1 MNDLRDAMSVAETAR
16 LIQMSRSRF
25 HQLIGT
31 VFPLPKRD
39 ENGRPY
45 FDREQQALV
54 VEIRRRNVG
63 IDGKPILFRAT
74 GSRTASTPRKPKAS
88 SKPTQDHRD
97 VLVAV
102 RELGLTQAT
111 ARDVDECVRSLFPDG
126 KMPEQGDLIRRVF
139 LSLNSR
145 FSRNKQA

>member
-1 MNDLRDAMSVAETAR
+1 MSELRDAMSIAETAR

-31 VFPLPKRD
+31 VFPEPLRD
-39 ENGRPY
+39 AKGRPY
-45 FDREQQALV
+45 YTRQDQQII

-63 IDGKPILFRAT
+63 VNGQPILFRAT
-74 GSRTASTPRKPKAS
+74 GMRTASAPRKPKEI
-88 SKPTQDHRD
+88 KPKEDHRE

-102 RELGLTQAT
+102 RELGLTQASIK
-111 ARDVDECVRSLFPDG
+111 DVDECVRSLFPDG
-126 KMPEQGDLIRRVF
+126 KMPEQEDIIRRVF

-145 FSRNKQA
+145 FSRGSQA

>member
-1 MNDLRDAMSVAETAR
+1 MNEYREAMSIAETAR
-16 LIQMSRSRF
+16 LIKMSRSRF

-31 VFPLPKRD
+31 VFPQPKRD

-45 FDREQQALV
+45 YPRQDQELI

-63 IDGKPILFRAT
+63 MDGKPILFRAT
-74 GSRTASTPRKPKAS
+74 GSRTSSVPRRPKVPQVS
-88 SKPTQDHRD
+88 QDHRD

-111 ARDVDECVRSLFPDG
+111 ARDVAECVGRLFPDG
-126 KMPEQGDLIRRVF
+126 KTPDPADLIRRVF
-139 LSLNSR
+139 LSLKSQM
-145 FSRNKQA
+145 SQGKHA

>member
-1 MNDLRDAMSVAETAR
+1 MNEYRDAMSIAETAR
-16 LIQMSRSRF
+16 LIKMSRSRF

-31 VFPLPKRD
+31 VFPQPKRD

-45 FDREQQALV
+45 FDREQQELV

-63 IDGKPILFRAT
+63 MDGRPILFRAT
-74 GSRTASTPRKPKAS
+74 GSRTSSAPRRPKA
-88 SKPTQDHRD
+88 PQANQDHRD

-102 RELGLTQAT
+102 RELGLTQAGIK
-111 ARDVDECVRSLFPDG
+111 DVDECVRSLFPDG
-126 KMPEQGDLIRRVF
+126 KIPEQGDLIRRVF

>member
-1 MNDLRDAMSVAETAR
+1 MNEYRDAMSVAETAR
-16 LIQMSRSRF
+16 LIKMSRSRF

-31 VFPLPKRD
+31 VFPQPKRD

-45 FDREQQALV
+45 FDREQQELV

-63 IDGKPILFRAT
+63 MDGKPILFRAT
-74 GSRTASTPRKPKAS
+74 GSRTSSAPRRPKA
-88 SKPTQDHRD
+88 PQVNQDHRD

-111 ARDVDECVRSLFPDG
+111 IKDVDECVRSLFSDGQLPDH
-126 KMPEQGDLIRRVF
+126 GDLIRRVF
-139 LSLNSR
+139 LSLNGR

>member
-1 MNDLRDAMSVAETAR
+1 MSELRDAMSIAETAR

-31 VFPLPKRD
+31 VFPEPKRD
-39 ENGRPY
+39 ANGRPY
-45 FDREQQALV
+45 FDRDQQAMI

-63 IDGKPILFRAT
+63 VNGQPILFRAT
-74 GSRTASTPRKPKAS
+74 GSRTSSTPRRPKAS
-88 SKPTQDHRD
+88 SKPKQDHRD
-97 VLVAV
+97 VLLAV

-111 ARDVDECVRSLFPDG
+111 IKDVDECVRSLVPDG
-126 KMPEQGDLIRRVF
+126 QLPDHGDLIRRVF
-139 LSLNSR
+139 LSLNGR

>member
-1 MNDLRDAMSVAETAR
+1 MSELREAMSIAETAR

-31 VFPLPKRD
+31 VFPEPKRD
-39 ENGRPY
+39 ASGRPY
-45 FDREQQALV
+45 FDREQQQLV

-63 IDGKPILFRAT
+63 VNGQPILFRAT
-74 GSRTASTPRKPKAS
+74 GKRTASAPRTPKAIQP
-88 SKPTQDHRD
+88 KHNHRD

-102 RELGLTQAT
+102 RDLGLTQAT
-111 ARDVDECVRSLFPDG
+111 AKDVDDCVRNLYPDG
-126 KMPEQGDLIRRVF
+126 KVPEQGDLIRRVF

-145 FSRNKQA
+145 FSQGKQA

>member
-1 MNDLRDAMSVAETAR
+1 MSELRDAMTIAETAR
-16 LIQMSRSRF
+16 LIQLSRSRF

-31 VFPLPKRD
+31 VFPEPKRD
-39 ENGRPY
+39 AVGRPY
-45 FDREQQALV
+45 YSRDDQMLI

-63 IDGKPILFRAT
+63 MNGQPILFRAT
-74 GSRTASTPRKPKAS
+74 GTRTASAPRKPKT
-88 SKPTQDHRD
+88 TQPKRDHRD

-111 ARDVDECVRSLFPDG
+111 VKDVEACVMSLFPDG
-126 KMPEQGDLIRRVF
+126 KLPEQNDLIRRVF

-145 FSRNKQA
+145 FSRD